1 MKKSLLA
8 LAIILATASNAY
20 ARDTIVSVGSSTVYP
35 FTTIAAERFAQD
47 TGSRV
52 IVESTGTGGGM
63 KLFCNGIGIQH
74 PDMTGASRAIKK
86 KEAEKCAA
94 NNVTFDELQIGFDGI
109 TISNSLA
116 GPKVSFTK
124 EQIFKAVSDTQFK
137 LWADID
143 LRLPATPISIMVPP
157 PTSGTRDAFIELV
170 MHGACKEMGMS
181 KKEYKAKCSTMRE
194 DGAVI
199 IMGENDNLIVEKLVA
214 DPNMFGVFGFS
225 FLDSNLDKVQGSKV
239 NGVAPTFA
247 TIADGS
253 YKVSRPLFVYFK
265 NDHMG
270 VIPGLAEFKEY
281 YTKMSRDADSPLAAV
296 GLIPLQ

>member
-1 MKKSLLA
+1 MKKIILSLA
-8 LAIILATASNAY
+8 LVLASSNAY
-20 ARDTIVSVGSSTVYP
+20 ARDTITSVGSSTVYP
-35 FTTIAAERFAQD
+35 FTTIAAEKFAQN
-47 TGSRV
+47 TGNRI

-63 KLFCNGIGIQH
+63 KLFCNGIGIEH
-74 PDMTGASRAIKK
+74 PDMTGASRAIKD
-86 KEAEKCAA
+86 KEAKMCAK
-94 NNVTFDELQIGFDGI
+94 NNVTFDEVKIGFDGI
-109 TISNSLA
+109 TISNSNEA
-116 GPKVSFTK
+116 PKAAFTK
-124 EQIFKAVSDTQFK
+124 QQLFKAVSDPNMK
-137 LWADID
+137 MWSDID
-143 LRLPATPISIMVPP
+143 PSLPNKEISIMVPP
-157 PTSGTRDAFIELV
+157 PTSGTRDAFVELV

-181 KKEYKAKCSTMRE
+181 KKEYKAKCSSFRE
-194 DGAVI
+194 DGQVI
-199 IMGENDNLIVEKLVA
+199 VMGENDNLIVEKLVA
-214 DPNMFGVFGFS
+214 DPDMFGVFGFS

>member
-1 MKKSLLA
+1 MKKIIFSLA
-8 LAIILATASNAY
+8 LVLAASNAH

-63 KLFCNGIGIQH
+63 KLFCNGIGVEH
-74 PDMTGASRAIKK
+74 PDMTGASRAMKK

-94 NNVTFDELQIGFDGI
+94 NNVTFEEVQIGFDGI
-109 TISNSLA
+109 TISNSIN

-124 EQIFKAVSDTQFK
+124 EQIFKAVSDTKFK
-137 LWADID
+137 LWNEID
-143 LRLPATPISIMVPP
+143 PQLPATPVSIMVPP

-170 MHGACKEMGMS
+170 MHDACKEMGVP
-181 KKEYKAKCSTMRE
+181 KKEIKAKCSTMRE

-239 NGVAPTFA
+239 NDVAPTFA

-296 GLIPLQ
+296 GLIPLK

>member
-1 MKKSLLA
+1 
-8 LAIILATASNAY
+8 
-20 ARDTIVSVGSSTVYP
+20 
-35 FTTIAAERFAQD
+35 
-47 TGSRV
+47 
-52 IVESTGTGGGM
+52 M
-63 KLFCNGIGIQH
+63 KLFCNGIGVEH
-74 PDMTGASRAIKK
+74 PDMTGASRAMKK

-94 NNVTFDELQIGFDGI
+94 NNVTFEEVQIGFDGI
-109 TISNSLA
+109 TISNSIN

-124 EQIFKAVSDTQFK
+124 EQIFKAVSDTKFK
-137 LWADID
+137 LWAEID
-143 LRLPATPISIMVPP
+143 PRLPATPISIMVPP

-170 MHGACKEMGMS
+170 MHGACKEMGVP
-181 KKEYKAKCSTMRE
+181 KKEIKAKCSTMRE

-281 YTKMSRDADSPLAAV
+281 YTKMSRDTDSPLAAV
-296 GLIPLQ
+296 GLIPLK